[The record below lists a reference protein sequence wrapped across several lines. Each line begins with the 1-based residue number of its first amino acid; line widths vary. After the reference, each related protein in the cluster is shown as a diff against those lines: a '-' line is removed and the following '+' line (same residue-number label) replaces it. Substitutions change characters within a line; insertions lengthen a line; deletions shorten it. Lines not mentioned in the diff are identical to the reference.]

1 MIIPTATYN
10 GHELRAYASQQFPPF
25 DDPYAKGARRFSSV
39 VRIDTIPSR
48 RERTHDATRQSS
60 TPRAPPLSTTR
71 STLPCSSA
79 RTSSTARFR
88 LRRSERPQSHARDGG
103 RRRNEFFEADMYK
116 RILVAI
122 DGSETSEHAFDSAL
136 QLARDNGA
144 QLQPL
149 YVVDNPLMAYDA
161 YGYDPTIL
169 RDACVEEGQRL
180 MADALARMKHEN
192 VAGVPRIVDVAPIGE
207 DISERIRIS
216 ANEFNAD
223 LLVLGTHGRRGF
235 KRLFLGSVA
244 ERVVRSARLS
254 GVAGAEPAG
263 ANRARGRCAAGT
275 RRRRRGNVRTAA
287 LERVAYHRDDPS

>member
-1 MIIPTATYN
+1 VPYRAPESLTTCSLHYVAIERKVLLFTVLFPFGHYTVDIRNEPGGQDDSVHAAT
-10 GHELRAYASQQFPPF
+10 LRAKVIQ
-25 DDPYAKGARRFSSV
+25 
-39 VRIDTIPSR
+39 
-48 RERTHDATRQSS
+48 
-60 TPRAPPLSTTR
+60 
-71 STLPCSSA
+71 C
-79 RTSSTARFR
+79 
-88 LRRSERPQSHARDGG
+88 RDRGD
-103 RRRNEFFEADMYK
+103 RRNEFREADMYK

-122 DGSETSEHAFDSAL
+122 DGSETAEHAFDSAL
-136 QLARDNGA
+136 QLAHDNDA

-161 YGYDPTIL
+161 SGYDPTIL

-207 DISERIRIS
+207 DISERIRVS

-244 ERVVRSARLS
+244 ERVVRSASLPVLLVPSRQAQTE
-254 GVAGAEPAG
+254 VAEDAKRRHADI
-263 ANRARGRCAAGT
+263 AAAT
-275 RRRRRGNVRTAA
+275 YE
-287 LERVAYHRDDPS
+287 LPPQ

>member
-1 MIIPTATYN
+1 
-10 GHELRAYASQQFPPF
+10 
-25 DDPYAKGARRFSSV
+25 
-39 VRIDTIPSR
+39 
-48 RERTHDATRQSS
+48 
-60 TPRAPPLSTTR
+60 
-71 STLPCSSA
+71 
-79 RTSSTARFR
+79 
-88 LRRSERPQSHARDGG
+88 
-103 RRRNEFFEADMYK
+103 MYK

-136 QLARDNGA
+136 QIARANDA

-149 YVVDNPLMAYDA
+149 YVVDNPLMTYDA
-161 YGYDPTIL
+161 SGYDPTIL
-169 RDACVEEGQRL
+169 RDACIEEGQRL

-244 ERVVRSARLS
+244 ERVVRSASLPVLLVPSRQARTT
-254 GVAGAEPAG
+254 VAETAK
-263 ANRARGRCAAGT
+263 RVHTDVAAAMYELP
-275 RRRRRGNVRTAA
+275 R
-287 LERVAYHRDDPS
+287 

>member
-1 MIIPTATYN
+1 
-10 GHELRAYASQQFPPF
+10 
-25 DDPYAKGARRFSSV
+25 
-39 VRIDTIPSR
+39 
-48 RERTHDATRQSS
+48 
-60 TPRAPPLSTTR
+60 
-71 STLPCSSA
+71 
-79 RTSSTARFR
+79 
-88 LRRSERPQSHARDGG
+88 
-103 RRRNEFFEADMYK
+103 MYK

-122 DGSETSEHAFDSAL
+122 DGSETAEHAFDSAL
-136 QLARDNGA
+136 QLAHDNEA

-149 YVVDNPLMAYDA
+149 YVIANPLVAYDA

-169 RDACVEEGQRL
+169 RDACIEEGQRL

-244 ERVVRSARLS
+244 ERVVRCASLPVLLVPNQQPQTAVTETTARRHAD
-254 GVAGAEPAG
+254 VA
-263 ANRARGRCAAGT
+263 AAMYEMPP
-275 RRRRRGNVRTAA
+275 RR
-287 LERVAYHRDDPS
+287 

>member
-1 MIIPTATYN
+1 
-10 GHELRAYASQQFPPF
+10 
-25 DDPYAKGARRFSSV
+25 
-39 VRIDTIPSR
+39 
-48 RERTHDATRQSS
+48 
-60 TPRAPPLSTTR
+60 
-71 STLPCSSA
+71 
-79 RTSSTARFR
+79 
-88 LRRSERPQSHARDGG
+88 
-103 RRRNEFFEADMYK
+103 MYQ

-122 DGSETSEHAFDSAL
+122 DGSETSEHAFESAL
-136 QLARDNGA
+136 QLAHDNGA

-161 YGYDPTIL
+161 SGYDPTIL
-169 RDACVEEGQRL
+169 RDACIEEGQRL

-244 ERVVRSARLS
+244 ERVVRSASLPVLLVPSRQAHTTVS
-254 GVAGAEPAG
+254 ENARPAHTDVA
-263 ANRARGRCAAGT
+263 AAMYELP
-275 RRRRRGNVRTAA
+275 R
-287 LERVAYHRDDPS
+287 

>member
-1 MIIPTATYN
+1 
-10 GHELRAYASQQFPPF
+10 
-25 DDPYAKGARRFSSV
+25 
-39 VRIDTIPSR
+39 
-48 RERTHDATRQSS
+48 
-60 TPRAPPLSTTR
+60 
-71 STLPCSSA
+71 
-79 RTSSTARFR
+79 
-88 LRRSERPQSHARDGG
+88 
-103 RRRNEFFEADMYK
+103 MYK

-161 YGYDPTIL
+161 SGYDPTIL
-169 RDACVEEGQRL
+169 RDACIEEGQRL

-192 VAGVPRIVDVAPIGE
+192 VAGTPRIVDVAPIGE

-244 ERVVRSARLS
+244 ERVVRSASLPVLLVPSRQAQTT
-254 GVAGAEPAG
+254 VAETTSPAHTDV
-263 ANRARGRCAAGT
+263 AAAMYELP
-275 RRRRRGNVRTAA
+275 R
-287 LERVAYHRDDPS
+287 

>member
-1 MIIPTATYN
+1 
-10 GHELRAYASQQFPPF
+10 
-25 DDPYAKGARRFSSV
+25 
-39 VRIDTIPSR
+39 
-48 RERTHDATRQSS
+48 
-60 TPRAPPLSTTR
+60 
-71 STLPCSSA
+71 
-79 RTSSTARFR
+79 
-88 LRRSERPQSHARDGG
+88 
-103 RRRNEFFEADMYK
+103 MYK

-136 QLARDNGA
+136 QLARDNDA

-149 YVVDNPLMAYDA
+149 YVIDNPLMVYDA

-192 VAGVPRIVDVAPIGE
+192 VAGAPRIVDVVPVGE

-244 ERVVRSARLS
+244 ERVVRSASLPVLLVPSRQAQAT
-254 GVAGAEPAG
+254 VGA
-263 ANRARGRCAAGT
+263 AAGPE
-275 RRRRRGNVRTAA
+275 RTDVAA
-287 LERVAYHRDDPS
+287 AMYEMPHKTTPASP

>member
-1 MIIPTATYN
+1 
-10 GHELRAYASQQFPPF
+10 
-25 DDPYAKGARRFSSV
+25 
-39 VRIDTIPSR
+39 
-48 RERTHDATRQSS
+48 
-60 TPRAPPLSTTR
+60 
-71 STLPCSSA
+71 
-79 RTSSTARFR
+79 
-88 LRRSERPQSHARDGG
+88 
-103 RRRNEFFEADMYK
+103 MYK

-122 DGSETSEHAFDSAL
+122 DGSETSEHAFDTAVH
-136 QLARDNGA
+136 LANDNDA

-161 YGYDPTIL
+161 PGYDPTIL
-169 RDACVEEGQRL
+169 RDACIEEGQRL

-244 ERVVRSARLS
+244 ERVVRSASLPVLMVPSRQAHTTVS
-254 GVAGAEPAG
+254 ENARPAHTDVA
-263 ANRARGRCAAGT
+263 AAMYELP
-275 RRRRRGNVRTAA
+275 R
-287 LERVAYHRDDPS
+287 